1 MANTPAF
8 GEKLPGYHSY
18 KRHHDIRFVLK
29 YLVLFLIIAASL
41 AVSQSY
47 AAFESPLKQTQAGVP
62 SDEIRCNDD
71 RVLVIFQSGRPACIF
86 ETTAQ
91 RLGLD
96 PIEPSTNSL
105 LANATVIH
113 AADADPV
120 TPPEIATANNNFA
133 VDFYSQISDGDDNMF
148 FSPISMYTAFSMLYE
163 GAQNN
168 TAEEMQQTF
177 AFEPDQIPRHNS
189 TAHLISSIN
198 RDDPDATLD
207 MANSLW
213 LADWFVPYESY
224 TDVVRSTYLAEIE
237 SVDFLDASDAGG
249 VPRINAW
256 ANEKTHGKIPKVL
269 KADDVKESTAAVL
282 LNAIYFKGTWKTQF
296 FEESTLESDFWTSPA
311 QSVRTDFMNMKGFF
325 DMAQLDNLQVLK
337 LPYKGD
343 RLSMLII
350 LPSDRDGIQKIEE
363 TLASEQIGQ
372 WRQSMQNTEVEIKMP
387 KFEMKTHYDLIPH
400 LKNLGMADAFDMFD
414 ADFSGIQDVSSGN
427 LFVSKAIQ
435 DAYVKVNEE
444 GTEAAAVTTI
454 VQDQMMLPE
463 VASFVADHPFL
474 FVIQDDESGMVLF
487 MGRVSDPS

>member
-1 MANTPAF
+1 M
-8 GEKLPGYHSY
+8 
-18 KRHHDIRFVLK
+18 K

-224 TDVVRSTYLAEIE
+224 TDVVRS
-237 SVDFLDASDAGG
+237 
-249 VPRINAW
+249 
-256 ANEKTHGKIPKVL
+256 IPK
-269 KADDVKESTAAVL
+269 
-282 LNAIYFKGTWKTQF
+282 
-296 FEESTLESDFWTSPA
+296 
-311 QSVRTDFMNMKGFF
+311 MK
-325 DMAQLDNLQVLK
+325 N
-337 LPYKGD
+337 
-343 RLSMLII
+343 
-350 LPSDRDGIQKIEE
+350 
-363 TLASEQIGQ
+363 
-372 WRQSMQNTEVEIKMP
+372 
-387 KFEMKTHYDLIPH
+387 
-400 LKNLGMADAFDMFD
+400 
-414 ADFSGIQDVSSGN
+414 
-427 LFVSKAIQ
+427 
-435 DAYVKVNEE
+435 
-444 GTEAAAVTTI
+444 
-454 VQDQMMLPE
+454 
-463 VASFVADHPFL
+463 
-474 FVIQDDESGMVLF
+474 
-487 MGRVSDPS
+487 